1 MTVGTAFL
9 ILSAAFFGVGCLFT
23 SSQAD
28 YKQQTEHGNAEA
40 SDQQALIADELES
53 EL

>member
-1 MTVGTAFL
+1 MTIGTAFL

-23 SSQAD
+23 SSQPD
-28 YKQQTEHGNAEA
+28 YKQQTEHSNAEA
-40 SDQQALIADELES
+40 SEAQPLIANELES